1 MAISFYIRAKVAES
15 PAFIEVKEKG
25 EIADIPVLEAIKSKP
40 VSILKVIMMRV
51 AENGNYYIYTTF
63 LLAYAPNIM
72 NSTHTAASTQ
82 LATMIIAGI
91 GICTIPMWGWIS
103 DTWGRRWTVLA
114 GALTMLVTAFPF
126 FWAIQTNNWIA
137 MLLALILIV
146 NIGWGMA
153 YAVEPAYFTELFE
166 PRIRYSGA
174 SIGPQVAAVFA
185 GGFAPLIATSLVGP
199 EWDRYWLVAL
209 YMMLLASVTVIGALW
224 SPETAPKARVRQGK
238 TPEYD
243 PIGQR

>member
-1 MAISFYIRAKVAES
+1 
-15 PAFIEVKEKG
+15 
-25 EIADIPVLEAIKSKP
+25 
-40 VSILKVIMMRV
+40 
-51 AENGNYYIYTTF
+51 
-63 LLAYAPNIM
+63 
-72 NSTHTAASTQ
+72 
-82 LATMIIAGI
+82 
-91 GICTIPMWGWIS
+91 
-103 DTWGRRWTVLA
+103 
-114 GALTMLVTAFPF
+114 
-126 FWAIQTNNWIA
+126 

-185 GGFAPLIATSLVGP
+185 GGVAPLIATSLVGP

-209 YMMLLASVTVIGALW
+209 YMTLLASVTVIGALW